1 MRGDDPNQ
9 EPMYTFV
16 TLEQRIP
23 QDHPLRSIRGMVDRA
38 LLSLTGDF
46 DTIYSKTG
54 RPSIAPER
62 LLRALLLQVLY
73 TVRSERMLME
83 QLDYNLL
90 FRWFV
95 GLTIDES
102 VWDASTFSKNRDRL
116 LANDVAQRFFEQV
129 LAEAR
134 GRHLLSNE
142 HFTVDGTLIEA
153 WASQKSFRPKDASG
167 EPPTTPGRNAE
178 VDFRGQPRSNDTH
191 ASTTDPDARL
201 FRKSRQTGAVLCY
214 MGHVLME
221 NRNGLAV
228 NGRLS
233 HATGRAEREAAVS
246 MVAEVPG
253 VSGITLGA
261 DKAYDTLD
269 FVADL
274 RLIGVAPHVAQNVRG
289 RSSAVDERTTRHPGY
304 AISQRKRKLVEEIF
318 GWMKTVGC
326 LRKTRHRG
334 RERVGWVYL
343 FTLAAYNLVRIE
355 RLVRATG

>member
-9 EPMYTFV
+9 EPMYTFL

-23 QDHPLRSIRGMVDRA
+23 RDHPLRAIRGMVDRA
-38 LLSLTGDF
+38 LTALSGDF
-46 DTIYSKTG
+46 DALYSKTG
-54 RPSIAPER
+54 RPSIPPER

-95 GLTIDES
+95 GLTIDDP
-102 VWDASTFSKNRDRL
+102 VWNASTFSKNRDRL
-116 LANDVAQRFFEQV
+116 LAGDVAQRFFAQV
-129 LAEAR
+129 LEEAR
-134 GRHLLSNE
+134 SRHLLSNE

-153 WASQKSFRPKDASG
+153 WASQKSFRPKDGG
-167 EPPTTPGRNAE
+167 EGPPTGSGRNAE
-178 VDFRGQPRSNDTH
+178 VNFRGRPRSNDTH

-201 FRKSRQTGAVLCY
+201 FRKSNRTGAILCY

-228 NGRLS
+228 SGRLS
-233 HATGRAEREAAVS
+233 HATGHAEREAAVS
-246 MVAEVPG
+246 MVAEMDG
-253 VSGITLGA
+253 VSPITLGG
-261 DKAYDTLD
+261 DKGYDTAD
-269 FVADL
+269 FVGDL
-274 RLIGVAPHVAQNVRG
+274 RQLGVTPHVAQNDRN
-289 RSSAVDERTTRHPGY
+289 RSSAIDQRTTRHEGY
-304 AISQRKRKLVEEIF
+304 DISQRKRKRVEEIF

-355 RLVRATG
+355 RVMRAAG